1 MVADYQVIFKYGYA
15 ASEIVIEM
23 NELKG
28 VRAVRAMAAAE
39 AYRAA
44 RAGEVNLS
52 RARDLK
58 EVARAAPEPKAKE
71 EVPKPKEPE

>member
-1 MVADYQVIFKYGYA
+1 
-15 ASEIVIEM
+15 M

-28 VRAVRAMAAAE
+28 VRAVHAMAAAE